1 MDVQVVGSVYG
12 VCDTLYLQRRI
23 ASTQAGDC

>member
-12 VCDTLYLQRRI
+12 AATQHLQRRI